1 MLLRILLI
9 VGLGLLIYF
18 GIRRIWLDWS
28 KKFKSDD
35 EKARLARRERDLAER
50 QRPDVIDLKR
60 DDDGTYRPKDRTGRD
75 ADDR

>member
-18 GIRRIWLDWS
+18 GIRRIWMDWS
-28 KKFKSDD
+28 KKFKQDD
-35 EKARLARRERDLAER
+35 EQARLARRQRDLAER

-60 DDDGTYRPKDRTGRD
+60 DEDGTYRPKGKDENRH
-75 ADDR
+75 